1 MWYYMIED
9 SPNELYHFGVKG
21 MKWGVRRYRNPDGSL
36 TKAGKRRYAK
46 DLAKYNRAQGLKV
59 LSRSVSLEYNRP
71 GVNPLVR
78 ANKSAEAARYL
89 RQADK
94 LVKSISKESM
104 SMIKSEERK
113 ARIERAKRFEEERE
127 IFRRHMDSI
136 LEEAEKGNF
145 ARHPGL

>member
-1 MWYYMIED
+1 M
-9 SPNELYHFGVKG
+9 
-21 MKWGVRRYRNPDGSL
+21 
-36 TKAGKRRYAK
+36 
-46 DLAKYNRAQGLKV
+46 
-59 LSRSVSLEYNRP
+59 
-71 GVNPLVR
+71 VR

-127 IFRRHMDSI
+127 MFRRHMDSI